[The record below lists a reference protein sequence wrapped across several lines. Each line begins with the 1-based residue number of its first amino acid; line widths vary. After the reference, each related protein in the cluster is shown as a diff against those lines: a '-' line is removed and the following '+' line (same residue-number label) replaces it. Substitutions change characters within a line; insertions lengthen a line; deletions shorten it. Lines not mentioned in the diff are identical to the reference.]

1 MAWTIANEVNKA
13 ALDAITGLLANGSI
27 LLRDSVPAEL
37 AVVGLHETTPFS
49 AASTASPSV
58 ASISNPIADTSVTAG
73 TIASAVFRTSG
84 EAARLTGTVGTSGTD
99 IILTDNVIPTGATSV
114 NFSSLTLSLAIS

>member
-27 LLRDSVPAEL
+27 VLRNNVPAEL
-37 AVVGLHETTPFS
+37 ATVGLHATDPFDP
-49 AASTASPSV
+49 ASTATPSV
-58 ASISNPIADTSVTAG
+58 ASINSPTADSSVTAG
-73 TIASAVFRTSG
+73 TIVSAIFQTSG
-84 EAARLTGTVGTSGTD
+84 AAARLTGTVGTSGTD
-99 IILTDNVIPTGATSV
+99 IVLTDNVIPSGATSV

>member
-27 LLRDSVPAEL
+27 LLRNSVPAEL
-37 AVVGLHETTPFS
+37 AVVGLHATAFNGGT
-49 AASTASPSV
+49 TASPSV
-58 ASISNPIADTSVTAG
+58 ASINSPTADDSVTAG
-73 TIASAVFRTSG
+73 TIVSAVFRTSG
-84 EAARLTGTVGTSGTD
+84 EAARLTGTVGTADTD
-99 IILTDNVIPTGATSV
+99 IILTDNVIPSGATSV